1 MKRYIYLLLAIASL
15 IMIMLFTGLLDT
27 KEDKQVCFVEDIE
40 PTNFEAKVI
49 NDGILI
55 SWENSK
61 SDCFQKLDYYHLIW
75 RDEYMITINDKEEM
89 VNNVSLVNLTKET
102 TEYFITHICK
112 EQDGYAGEYPSCME
126 PLDDGTIYSIE
137 IGFVASDIIKSR
149 GEQLTIEFKKEN

>member
-1 MKRYIYLLLAIASL
+1 MRKSAYIVILLVSLLVIA
-15 IMIMLFTGLLDT
+15 FTLRSYSSSGENLT
-27 KEDKQVCFVEDIE
+27 CFVEDIE

-49 NDGILI
+49 NDGIFI

-75 RDEYMITINDKEEM
+75 RDEYMLTINDKEEM

-126 PLDDGTIYSIE
+126 PLDDGTVYSIE
-137 IGFVASDIIKSR
+137 IGFVAGDIIKSR
-149 GEQLTIEFKKEN
+149 GEQLTIEFKK